1 MSKREVPLF
10 PEVAPLARERG
21 ARSSRERPAV
31 TLLSHSRVG
40 GRRLNADTP
49 ATRASPRPSALVA

>member
-10 PEVAPLARERG
+10 PDSALLARERG

-31 TLLSHSRVG
+31 TLLTLLRVG
-40 GRRLNADTP
+40 GRCLRPDTP
-49 ATRASPRPSALVA
+49 TYGHLPTSDRM